1 MDKIRMII
9 LMFVRRIYFKFRGYR
24 DEMLSK
30 TTEFGLE
37 GHRCIV
43 AQPFLIVHPENV
55 YMHEYARINPNS
67 VILSNKG
74 KFVMGKY
81 SVASIGLSV
90 VPDMHTSTV
99 GIPQCCLG
107 ASHIHDKIEDVIVD
121 EDVWI
126 GMNVTLLGGAHL
138 HRGCIV
144 GANTL
149 LSKHFSPPPYSVV
162 AGNPAR
168 IIAVKF
174 NIEQILQ
181 HEAKLYSSEE
191 RFTRDQLEELFT
203 KYYEGKRV
211 FGVDANFSED
221 DETKLKNTMQFIGFK
236 YPEFD

>member
-1 MDKIRMII
+1 MD
-9 LMFVRRIYFKFRGYR
+9 R
-24 DEMLSK
+24 DECY
-30 TTEFGLE
+30 F
-37 GHRCIV
+37 I
-43 AQPFLIVHPENV
+43 
-55 YMHEYARINPNS
+55 
-67 VILSNKG
+67 
-74 KFVMGKY
+74 
-81 SVASIGLSV
+81 
-90 VPDMHTSTV
+90 
-99 GIPQCCLG
+99 
-107 ASHIHDKIEDVIVD
+107 
-121 EDVWI
+121 
-126 GMNVTLLGGAHL
+126 GGAHL

-191 RFTRDQLEELFT
+191 RFTREQLEELFT

-221 DETKLKNTMQFIGFK
+221 DETKLKILCNLLASSILNLIKTT
-236 YPEFD
+236 Y